1 MVDAAI
7 KGDLLVDALLP
18 QLEAT
23 SASATI
29 RTSLTAKFYYYLC
42 ISNASSRRFFLG
54 TLTGLV
60 AARPLAAQTPAR
72 ASAAATTRDLAWL
85 DEFKG
90 KHKQVFDLGS
100 FGLAEDSPL
109 RLPNNYLNMFRDVY
123 HLDPPDVNVAVGI
136 ARTAFPLNASD
147 ALWEKYKIGEH
158 WKIKGTDGKPAA
170 RNIYL
175 GAESG
180 GPGSSIRALVGRGVV
195 FWQCNI
201 AIMGISNQFAEQ
213 TGEPLEKV
221 RAEVVKGLNPW
232 VKVVPAHSMAVGL
245 VQERGFTYMRP

>member
-1 MVDAAI
+1 MS
-7 KGDLLVDALLP
+7 
-18 QLEAT
+18 T
-23 SASATI
+23 
-29 RTSLTAKFYYYLC
+29 
-42 ISNASSRRFFLG
+42 ASSRRLFLG
-54 TLTGLV
+54 TLTGLI

-72 ASAAATTRDLAWL
+72 GAGPATTTWDLAWL

-100 FGLAEDSPL
+100 LEISEDSPL

-123 HLDPPDVNVAVGI
+123 HLEPPDVNVAVGI
-136 ARTAFPLNASD
+136 ARTAFPINASD
-147 ALWEKYKIGEH
+147 ALWQKYKVGEH
-158 WKIKGTDGKPAA
+158 WKIKGADGKPAT

-175 GAESG
+175 GPESG
-180 GPGSSIRALVGRGVV
+180 GPGSSIRALAARGVV

-201 AIMGISNQFAEQ
+201 ALMGISSQFAEQ
-213 TGEPLEKV
+213 TGEPFEKV

-245 VQERGFTYMRP
+245 IQERGFTYMRP

>member
-1 MVDAAI
+1 MSI
-7 KGDLLVDALLP
+7 
-18 QLEAT
+18 
-23 SASATI
+23 
-29 RTSLTAKFYYYLC
+29 
-42 ISNASSRRFFLG
+42 ASSRRLFLG

-60 AARPLAAQTPAR
+60 AARQLAAQPPAR
-72 ASAAATTRDLAWL
+72 AAAAATTWDLAWL

-100 FGLAEDSPL
+100 FALSEDSPL

-123 HLDPPDVNVAVGI
+123 HLEPPDVNVAVGI
-136 ARTAFPLNASD
+136 ARTAFPINASD
-147 ALWEKYKIGEH
+147 ALWQKYKVGEH
-158 WKIKGTDGKPAA
+158 WKIKGADGKPAT

-175 GAESG
+175 GPESG
-180 GPGSSIRALVGRGVV
+180 GPGSSIRALAARGVV

-201 AIMGISNQFAEQ
+201 ALTGISNQFAEQ
-213 TGEPLEKV
+213 TGEPFEKV
-221 RAEVVKGLNPW
+221 RAEIVKGLNPW

>member
-7 KGDLLVDALLP
+7 KGDRVAGAFLP
-18 QLEAT
+18 HVEAA

-29 RTSLTAKFYYYLC
+29 RTSLTSKFYYYLC
-42 ISNASSRRFFLG
+42 MSNPSSRRLFLG
-54 TLTGLV
+54 TLTALV

-72 ASAAATTRDLAWL
+72 AAATWDLAWL
-85 DEFKG
+85 DQFKG

-100 FGLAEDSPL
+100 FALSEDSPL

-123 HLDPPDVNVAVGI
+123 QLEPPDVNVAVGI
-136 ARTAFPLNASD
+136 ARTAFPINASD
-147 ALWEKYKIGEH
+147 ALWQKYTIGER
-158 WKIKGTDGKPAA
+158 WKIKGADGKPAA

-175 GAESG
+175 GPESE
-180 GPGSSIRALVGRGVV
+180 GPGSSIQALTARGVV

-201 AIMGISNQFAEQ
+201 ALTGISHQLAEQ
-213 TGEPLEKV
+213 TGEPFEKV